1 MPAGDALP
9 ITLTVDPI
17 NVLSGEI
24 LGANTVV
31 TFTCHA
37 YDIRVLRWLRN
48 GNEVENFTSLDVPST
63 EPQLSGAFMVFL
75 NSSDNDGQNS
85 LNVTS
90 TLVGVASDLRT
101 GDQISCLD
109 ATGDTL
115 FLNFTR
121 ET

>member
-9 ITLTVDPI
+9 ITVTVDPTDI
-17 NVLSGEI
+17 LAGGI
-24 LGANTVV
+24 LGPNTVV

-48 GNEVENFTSLDVPST
+48 GDEVQNFTNQDVPST
-63 EPQLSGAFMVFL
+63 EPELSGVFMVFL

-101 GDQISCLD
+101 GDQIACLD
-109 ATGDTL
+109 VTGDTL
-115 FLNFTR
+115 VLNFTR